1 MVRDDIRLGHN
12 TSRRV
17 LWAPPTPTPAL
28 LDKKVN
34 VHKGHTKEPKS
45 SWVLGFC
52 SHHSR
57 LQILFPHLG
66 PVLNPR
72 RIFPH
77 EFNMTDEAC
86 SRGSAAAY
94 GQESVRVSGTGWRRA
109 TRLLFVSF
117 FKSRSYTCGTMLTR
131 AGRVRPLE
139 SRQHLPE
146 WYSGYLFECS
156 SLPCLTM
163 AFLGFRYFISSTKA
177 SVTSTNEPVTLEKE
191 TGGRIINLSAS
202 SFPSL

>member
-1 MVRDDIRLGHN
+1 MVRDDVRLGHN

-17 LWAPPTPTPAL
+17 LWAPPIPTPAL
-28 LDKKVN
+28 LDKVK

-66 PVLNPR
+66 SVLNPG

-109 TRLLFVSF
+109 TRLPFVSF
-117 FKSRSYTCGTMLTR
+117 FKGRSYTCGTMLTR
-131 AGRVRPLE
+131 AGQHRHQESLHLQKPL
-139 SRQHLPE
+139 SLLVPNTHFLI
-146 WYSGYLFECS
+146 CS
-156 SLPCLTM
+156 SCIMRLQP
-163 AFLGFRYFISSTKA
+163 FKHK
-177 SVTSTNEPVTLEKE
+177 NDEKLE
-191 TGGRIINLSAS
+191 IL
-202 SFPSL
+202 

>member
-1 MVRDDIRLGHN
+1 MVRDDVRLGHN

-17 LWAPPTPTPAL
+17 LWAPPIPTPAL
-28 LDKKVN
+28 LDKVK

-66 PVLNPR
+66 SVLNPG

-109 TRLLFVSF
+109 TRLPFHRHQESLHLQ
-117 FKSRSYTCGTMLTR
+117 K
-131 AGRVRPLE
+131 PL
-139 SRQHLPE
+139 SLLVPNTHFLI
-146 WYSGYLFECS
+146 CS
-156 SLPCLTM
+156 SCIMRLQP
-163 AFLGFRYFISSTKA
+163 FKHK
-177 SVTSTNEPVTLEKE
+177 NDEKLE
-191 TGGRIINLSAS
+191 IL
-202 SFPSL
+202 